1 VHYWVLFTLL
11 IVVVVK
17 YYTAVEMR
25 KLERRL
31 EKVKED
37 LQMAK
42 EKLQETQEK
51 YNGIKSEEEL
61 YLERVTRMK
70 EVIED
75 IQIRLTTKED
85 ADAEEVVVSDGGPPP
100 RAF

>member
-1 VHYWVLFTLL
+1 MHYWVLFTLL

-42 EKLQETQEK
+42 EKLHETQEK
-51 YNGIKSEEEL
+51 HNTVKSEEEL

-85 ADAEEVVVSDGGPPP
+85 ADSEEVVVVDGGPPP